1 MATAESIKERFGTRL
16 KIDLENDRSAWMLF
30 LSNCFVIVLAVVQQ
44 WYIGEL
50 LWVYWL
56 QNIIIGFFNWR
67 RISNLKEF
75 STKGFKING
84 KPALPTKKTKKS
96 TARFFLIHYSI
107 FHLAYLV
114 FLLFVTPALEQRFL
128 LHGAIGL
135 AIFLFNHTFS
145 YHYNKERDAAGCPDI
160 GNMMFFPYLRIIPM
174 HLIIFIGA
182 YFGGDSMITLFF
194 FLMLKTAVDLLM
206 HILGH
211 RLMQSSPKE
220 DIVHAPAQ

>member
-1 MATAESIKERFGTRL
+1 MAMAGQNKESFRIKL
-16 KIDLENDRSAWMLF
+16 KKELESDRSAWMLF
-30 LSNCFVIVLAVVQQ
+30 LSNCFVIILALVQQ

-67 RISNLKEF
+67 RISNLKNF
-75 STKGFKING
+75 DTKGFKING
-84 KPALPTKKTKKS
+84 RPAEPTEKTKKS

-114 FLLFVTPALEQRFL
+114 FLIFATPVLEPRFL
-128 LHGAIGL
+128 VHGAIGL
-135 AIFLFNHTFS
+135 AIFLSNHTFS
-145 YHYNKERDAAGCPDI
+145 YRYNKERDAAGCPDI

-182 YFGGDSMITLFF
+182 YFGGGSMITLFF
-194 FLMLKTAVDLLM
+194 FLILKTAVDLLM
-206 HILGH
+206 HVIGH
-211 RLMQSSPKE
+211 RLMQSLPKE
-220 DIVHAPAQ
+220 DAAHAPAQ